1 MMQRNSAM
9 IAEETEI
16 SSLSQPFEK
25 SAMKKRPPNCS
36 VLVSALCFGTMI
48 NSTTAGSF
56 ARECAT
62 RDLQIL
68 MLIEESESTNAIL
81 QKDLSDALLTNARM
95 VCHEGHVV
103 DALAIYDGIA
113 RSLAPGV
120 NRSKLP
126 YLAISSP

>member
-1 MMQRNSAM
+1 
-9 IAEETEI
+9 
-16 SSLSQPFEK
+16 
-25 SAMKKRPPNCS
+25 MKKRPPNCS

-81 QKDLSDALLTNARM
+81 QKDLSDALLTVMNARM
-95 VCHEGHVV
+95 ICREGHVV

>member
-1 MMQRNSAM
+1 M
-9 IAEETEI
+9 
-16 SSLSQPFEK
+16 
-25 SAMKKRPPNCS
+25 
-36 VLVSALCFGTMI
+36 
-48 NSTTAGSF
+48 
-56 ARECAT
+56 
-62 RDLQIL
+62 
-68 MLIEESESTNAIL
+68 
-81 QKDLSDALLTNARM
+81 SDALLTVMNARM